1 MMNIYVGNLSKETT
15 ESELRES
22 FEKFGEI
29 SSLNI
34 IKDRETG
41 EPRGFAFIEMPS
53 DDHAKEAISG
63 LNGNDTLGNPL
74 KVNEANK
81 R

>member
-1 MMNIYVGNLSKETT
+1 MNIYVGNLSKETT

>member
-1 MMNIYVGNLSKETT
+1 MNIYVGNLSKETT

-53 DDHAKEAISG
+53 DDHAKEAITG

>member
-1 MMNIYVGNLSKETT
+1 MKIYVGNLSKGT
-15 ESELRES
+15 SEPQLRES

-29 SSLNI
+29 TSLNI

-41 EPRGFAFIEMPS
+41 EARGFAFVEMPS
-53 DDHAKEAISG
+53 DDHAKAAISG
-63 LNGNDTLGNPL
+63 LNGNDTLGSPL

-81 R
+81 K